1 MKSQRKRKSCCKVEA
16 VMISV
21 KEVEL
26 AIGVWLKILSSGIEG
41 YLHSGNY
48 MKNAAQSLILNKNI
62 MKKPA

>member
-1 MKSQRKRKSCCKVEA
+1 
-16 VMISV
+16 MISV